1 MRNTESIP
9 KLLRAIALSEDA
21 KGKTDVIFNVA
32 ADMIETSMCWIPA
45 RIEDIDD
52 DAFYIVKTDGREW
65 RDLDIFVMHGF
76 MVRHDLNLNHHTR
89 GRPVCVAKI
98 TTPPKSCLPTK
109 NSTAT

>member
-1 MRNTESIP
+1 MNNTESIP

-52 DAFYIVKTDGREW
+52 HADYIVQTNDGEW
-65 RDLDIFVMHGF
+65 RDPDLFIMHGF
-76 MVRHDLNLNHHTR
+76 MIRYRLNPDFVR
-89 GRPVCVAKI
+89 GRPICVAKI
-98 TTPPKSCLPTK
+98 TTPPKSCLPPK
-109 NSTAT
+109 MAT

>member
-1 MRNTESIP
+1 MNNTESIP

-52 DAFYIVKTDGREW
+52 DAFYIVKTDSREW
-65 RDLDIFVMHGF
+65 RDLDIFVMRGF
-76 MVRHDLNLNHHTR
+76 MVRHDLNPDHAR
-89 GRPVCVAKI
+89 GRPICVAKI
-98 TTPPKSCLPTK
+98 TPPPKSCLPPK
-109 NSTAT
+109 MAT